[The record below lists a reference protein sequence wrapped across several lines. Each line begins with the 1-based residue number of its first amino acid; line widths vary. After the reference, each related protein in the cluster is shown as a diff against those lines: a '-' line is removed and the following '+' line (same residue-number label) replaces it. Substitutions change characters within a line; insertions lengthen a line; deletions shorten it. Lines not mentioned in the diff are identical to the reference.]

1 MSIKID
7 SLDVM
12 KAEQDLQDRTR
23 MQDVYKDITVII
35 DQISKLPV
43 FPSLVWVWTW
53 DVCLSTLENFRDDE
67 DYVVSMTNEEVWELF
82 WRDADKNG
90 FSLEYGTE
98 TLNDHISDWLLDVD
112 VVKENDG
119 DEDEDE

>member
-1 MSIKID
+1 MSVKID

-12 KAEQDLQDRTR
+12 KAEQDLQDKTR

-112 VVKENDG
+112 AVTTNEG

>member
-1 MSIKID
+1 MSIKIE
-7 SLDVM
+7 SLDVL

-90 FSLEYGTE
+90 FSLDYGTE
-98 TLNDHISDWLLDVD
+98 TLNDHISDWLLEVD
-112 VVKENDG
+112 AVKENEG